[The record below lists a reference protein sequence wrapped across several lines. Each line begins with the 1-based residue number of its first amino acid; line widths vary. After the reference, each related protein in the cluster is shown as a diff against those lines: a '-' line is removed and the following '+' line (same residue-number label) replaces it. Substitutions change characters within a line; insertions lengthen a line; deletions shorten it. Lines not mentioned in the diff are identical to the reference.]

1 MYAVIRYFN
10 YRKNVSF
17 AILKTFKSLKRAD
30 KYALQCAEEDYG
42 EEEVVQGVDDSW
54 IEVHN
59 EVIDGYTKNDGY
71 DKFVYSV
78 IKFDE
83 PDDNEDD
90 SSNSDDDD
98 LKGDESDDDEPKDD
112 EP

>member
-1 MYAVIRYFN
+1 MCGRGLWWGRSA
-10 YRKNVSF
+10 
-17 AILKTFKSLKRAD
+17 
-30 KYALQCAEEDYG
+30 
-42 EEEVVQGVDDSW
+42 VQGVNDSW

-112 EP
+112 EPWSYYYL